1 MGYFGLLESRTEGM
15 SVTELVER
23 PLHWN
28 APLFEEPRP
37 FSERRV
43 PPPALNDREHG
54 KNHLSAENRSLRRAN
69 HRWQA
74 DPRVIDVSA
83 EKSRPSV
90 SVSRFSVSRCARISS
105 T

>member
-1 MGYFGLLESRTEGM
+1 
-15 SVTELVER
+15 
-23 PLHWN
+23 
-28 APLFEEPRP
+28 
-37 FSERRV
+37 
-43 PPPALNDREHG
+43 LNDREHG

-90 SVSRFSVSRCARISS
+90 SVSRFSVSRCARIFS